1 MMRNMLIMDSVG
13 AHRRC
18 RGKIEIMP
26 KCDIRGYEDLSVW
39 YTPGVADA
47 CMAIKKNREEVFE
60 LTNRWNTLAI
70 VTDGTRV
77 LGLGDIGPEAALPVM
92 EGKALL
98 FKYLGGI
105 DAVPICLK
113 TRNADEI
120 VRAAEMLAP
129 SFGGIN
135 LEDIES
141 PKCFH
146 ILDRLRTES
155 EMPVWHDDQQGTA
168 TAVVA
173 GLMNALKVT
182 GRRVEDARIVI
193 VGAGAAGVAIE
204 RLLPEMGVDE
214 GKIIVTDVRGILSR
228 DRRDLEGNP
237 YARAICERTNREQIS
252 GGIARAVKGA
262 DAVIAV
268 SAPGAVKREHIAL
281 MNDDAIVFAMANP
294 VPEIMPEE
302 ARGAGAAI
310 VATGRSDFE
319 NQINNSLVF
328 PAVFRGVF
336 DVRASRITDEM
347 CISAARALADFAG
360 ERGLSRHYIMP
371 RMDEDEAFVREATT
385 VGMEAMREGVARLS
399 FDYDE
404 LHSICKEII
413 DGAKRRIRRR

>member
-1 MMRNMLIMDSVG
+1 MMIMESVE

-26 KCDIRGYEDLSVW
+26 KCEIEGYRDFSVW
-39 YTPGVADA
+39 YTPGVAEA
-47 CMAIKKNREEVFE
+47 CMAIKRDREEVFE
-60 LTNRWNTLAI
+60 LTNRWNNLAI

-98 FKYLGGI
+98 FKYLGGV

-113 TRNADEI
+113 TKSAEEL

-146 ILDRLRTES
+146 VLDRLRTES
-155 EMPVWHDDQQGTA
+155 EIPVWHDDQQGTA

-182 GRRVEDARIVI
+182 GRRAEDVRIVI

-214 GKIIVTDVRGILSR
+214 GKIMVTDVRGILSR
-228 DRRDLEGNP
+228 DRSDLEGNP
-237 YARAICERTNREQIS
+237 HARSICERTNRDQIS
-252 GGIARAVKGA
+252 GGITRAVKGA
-262 DAVIAV
+262 DVIIAV
-268 SAPGAVKREHIAL
+268 SAPGAIKREHIEL

-302 ARGAGAAI
+302 AKDVGAVI

-371 RMDEDEAFVREATT
+371 RMDEDEAFVREATA
-385 VGMEAMREGVARLS
+385 VGMEAIGEGIARLS

-413 DGAKRRIRRR
+413 SDAKRRIRRQ